1 MSSFEEFK
9 KTVSE
14 AYTFNGDSLLI
25 GSAVIDTNYNTD
37 CHIRI
42 PLKTLN
48 RHGLICGATGT
59 GKTKSLQVIAEGL
72 SNAGIPSLLMDIK
85 GDVSGLAQPGTS
97 NDAIEKRTA
106 IIKNQWV
113 PTAYPVELMS
123 ISDEPGV
130 RLRSTLSEFG
140 PLLLGNILGL
150 NENQQSV
157 LSLIFKYCDDKN
169 LPLLDLKDLQ
179 TVLRFVQDEGK
190 EDFSKNFGLVQS
202 STAGLILRKLLEI
215 EQQGGDKFFGEPSFD
230 VFDFVRKDS
239 SGKGFINIV
248 RLTDIQSHPNL
259 FSAFMLCLLAEI
271 FHKFP
276 ERGDVSKPELMI
288 FIDEAHLI
296 FNNATKELIDQIEMT
311 VKLIRSKGVGI
322 IFITQL
328 PGDIPENVLSQLGLK
343 VQHSLRAFTAK
354 DRKSIVSAAENYP
367 VSRFYKIED
376 VMTQLGIGEAFVTV
390 LNEKGMPTELAYTMI
405 IPPKSRMDILSQS
418 EIDKLI
424 SESELV
430 NEYNVPIDRD
440 SAFEILN
447 ERMNKAEDEIQRSK
461 ERREQTRPESP
472 QPGRKQNSTLEN
484 ILKSPVTKMV
494 AREVTRGLLGVLGM
508 KTRARRSGSIF

>member
-1 MSSFEEFK
+1 
-9 KTVSE
+9 
-14 AYTFNGDSLLI
+14 
-25 GSAVIDTNYNTD
+25 
-37 CHIRI
+37 
-42 PLKTLN
+42 
-48 RHGLICGATGT
+48 
-59 GKTKSLQVIAEGL
+59 
-72 SNAGIPSLLMDIK
+72 
-85 GDVSGLAQPGTS
+85 
-97 NDAIEKRTA
+97 
-106 IIKNQWV
+106 
-113 PTAYPVELMS
+113 
-123 ISDEPGV
+123 
-130 RLRSTLSEFG
+130 
-140 PLLLGNILGL
+140 
-150 NENQQSV
+150 
-157 LSLIFKYCDDKN
+157 
-169 LPLLDLKDLQ
+169 
-179 TVLRFVQDEGK
+179 
-190 EDFSKNFGLVQS
+190 
-202 STAGLILRKLLEI
+202 
-215 EQQGGDKFFGEPSFD
+215 
-230 VFDFVRKDS
+230 
-239 SGKGFINIV
+239 
-248 RLTDIQSHPNL
+248 
-259 FSAFMLCLLAEI
+259 
-271 FHKFP
+271 
-276 ERGDVSKPELMI
+276 MI